1 MAITAWEQKVQSKQ
15 AQTAAVI
22 PREWILPTDIL
33 RNSSTNVLNVPKT
46 SGILTEREIHITEDY
61 DATALLQKLA
71 AGDFSSVEVTAAF
84 CKRAA
89 IAQQVTCC
97 LTEMFFDKALAR
109 AKQLDEILARTG
121 TTTGPLHGLPISI
134 KESFNVPDVPTTLG
148 FVGFLD
154 RPPSST
160 SSALVEIL
168 NNAGAVLY
176 VKTNVPQTMMTPD
189 SHNNVFG
196 RVLNPHNRSLTAGG
210 SSGGEG
216 ALVAMRGSI
225 LGVGTD
231 IAGSIRIPALCCGV
245 FGFKPTAC
253 RVPYAGQTSAG
264 RPGMTGILPSAG
276 PLCHSIR
283 DAELF
288 LKVVLN
294 SNPADL
300 DDFALGVPWSAVSQ
314 KERLTIGLL
323 PEDPSLPLHPP
334 MRRTLDAAVKAL
346 TAAGH
351 RVIDLAGQAP
361 SVSGAN
367 SLALRYFGLDPDRTA
382 LRHIT
387 QAGEPFIP
395 SLKVTYDLS
404 EPTTEPTLRNLFDL
418 NVARGQFATEA
429 RMMFVENKL
438 DLLLGAAYQ
447 STSVPHDTYG
457 IPVYTVL
464 WNLINHPACVIPVGA
479 ANEVADKAYWRD
491 VPYVPDYRAE
501 QIEGAPCHIHLIGR
515 PMADE
520 KLVQDAKTVSTAM
533 KATVNM

>member
-15 AQTAAVI
+15 AQAAATI
-22 PREWILPTDIL
+22 PPEWILPADIL
-33 RNSSTNVLNVPKT
+33 RNSSTNVLNVPRT
-46 SGILTEREIHITEDY
+46 SGILTEREKHITQDY
-61 DATALLQKLA
+61 DATALLEKLA
-71 AGDFSSVEVTAAF
+71 AGEFSSVDVTTAF

-89 IAQQVTCC
+89 IAQQLTCC

-121 TTTGPLHGLPISI
+121 TTTGPLHGLPISV
-134 KESFNVPDVPTTLG
+134 KESFNVPGVPTTLG

-154 RPPSST
+154 RPPAST

-168 NNAGAVLY
+168 HNAGAVLY

-245 FGFKPTAC
+245 FGFKPTAS

-264 RPGMTGILPSAG
+264 RSGMTGILPSAG

-288 LKVVLN
+288 LRVVLN
-294 SNPADL
+294 SSPADL
-300 DDFALGVPWSAVSQ
+300 DDYALGVPWSAATQ
-314 KERLTIGLL
+314 EETLTIGLL
-323 PEDPSLPLHPP
+323 PEDPSFPLHPP

-351 RVIDLAGQAP
+351 RVIELAGEVP
-361 SVSGAN
+361 SVSRAN
-367 SLALRYFGLDPDRTA
+367 SLAMRYFGLDPDRTA

-395 SLKVTYDLS
+395 SLKFTYDLN
-404 EPTTEPTLRNLFDL
+404 EPRKEPTLNELFDL
-418 NVARGQFATEA
+418 NVARGQLATQA
-429 RMMFVENKL
+429 RKMFVENKL
-438 DLLLGAAYQ
+438 DLVLGAAYQ

-457 IPVYTVL
+457 APIYTVL
-464 WNLINHPACVIPVGA
+464 WNLLNVSPPTITDGVSTN
-479 ANEVADKAYWRD
+479 
-491 VPYVPDYRAE
+491 
-501 QIEGAPCHIHLIGR
+501 GAPASGVRYPIWRG
-515 PMADE
+515 
-520 KLVQDAKTVSTAM
+520 K
-533 KATVNM
+533 

>member
-1 MAITAWEQKVQSKQ
+1 MAITMWEHRAKSKQ
-15 AQTAAVI
+15 AQTAAAI
-22 PREWILPTDIL
+22 PPEWTLPADIL
-33 RNSSTNVLNVPKT
+33 LDSSANVLDVPRT
-46 SGILTEREIHITEDY
+46 CGLLTEREIHITEDY
-61 DATALLQKLA
+61 DATALLEKLA
-71 AGDFSSVEVTAAF
+71 PGEFSSVEVTTAF

-89 IAQQVTCC
+89 IAQQLTCC
-97 LTEMFFDKALAR
+97 LTEIFFDKALAR
-109 AKQLDEILARTG
+109 AKQLDEILAQTG
-121 TTTGPLHGLPISI
+121 VTTGPLHGLPISI
-134 KESFNVPDVPTTLG
+134 KESFNVPGVPTTLG

-154 RPPSST
+154 RAPSST

-168 NNAGAVLY
+168 NNCGAVLY

-196 RVLNPHNRSLTAGG
+196 RVLNPHGRSLTAGG

-216 ALVAMRGSI
+216 ALVAMRGSV

-245 FGFKPTAC
+245 FGFKPTSC
-253 RVPYAGQTSAG
+253 RIPYAGQTSAG

-294 SNPADL
+294 SRPADL
-300 DDFALGVPWSAVSQ
+300 DDYALDVPWSPAPQ

-323 PEDPSLPLHPP
+323 PEDPSFPLHPP
-334 MRRTLDAAVKAL
+334 MRRTLNAAVKAL
-346 TAAGH
+346 TTAGH
-351 RVIDLAGQAP
+351 RVIDLSGQAP
-361 SVSGAN
+361 SFSNAC

-395 SLKVTYDLS
+395 SLKFTYDLN
-404 EPTTEPTLRNLFDL
+404 EPAREPTLKDLFDL
-418 NVARGQFATEA
+418 NVARGRLATQA
-429 RMMFVENKL
+429 RKLFVDNQL
-438 DLLLGAAYQ
+438 DLFLGAAYQ

-464 WNLINHPACVIPVGA
+464 WNLINYPACVIPFGQANKVEDA
-479 ANEVADKAYWRD
+479 AYSRD
-491 VPYVPDYRAE
+491 VSYVPDYRPE
-501 QIEGAPCHIHLIGR
+501 EIEGAPCHIHLIGR

-520 KLVQDAKTVSTAM
+520 KLVQDAKTISTVMSNVS
-533 KATVNM
+533 

>member
-1 MAITAWEQKVQSKQ
+1 MTITAWERKVQSKQ
-15 AQTAAVI
+15 AQIAAAI
-22 PREWILPTDIL
+22 PPEWILPADIL
-33 RNSSTNVLNVPKT
+33 RNSPTNVLDVPKA

-61 DATALLQKLA
+61 DGTALLEKLA
-71 AGDFSSVEVTAAF
+71 AGDFSSVEVTTAF

-89 IAQQVTCC
+89 IAQQLTCC
-97 LTEMFFDKALAR
+97 LTEIFFDKALAR
-109 AKQLDEILARTG
+109 AKQLDEILARSG
-121 TTTGPLHGLPISI
+121 KPTGPLHGLPISI
-134 KESFNVPDVPTTLG
+134 KESFNVPDIPTTLG

-196 RVLNPHNRSLTAGG
+196 RVLNPHNCSLTAGG

-264 RPGMTGILPSAG
+264 RPGMTGIIPSAG

-294 SNPADL
+294 SNPAPADL
-300 DDFALGVPWSAVSQ
+300 DDFALGVPWSAVSPSQ

-334 MRRTLDAAVKAL
+334 TRRTLDAAVKAL
-346 TAAGH
+346 TEAGH

-361 SVSGAN
+361 SVSSAN

-395 SLKVTYDLS
+395 SLKSTYDLN
-404 EPTTEPTLRNLFDL
+404 EPTKEPTLRDLFDL
-418 NVARGQFATEA
+418 NVARGQFATQA
-429 RMMFVENKL
+429 RKMFVENKL

-447 STSVPHDTYG
+447 STAVPHDTYG
-457 IPVYTVL
+457 VPVYTVL
-464 WNLINHPACVIPVGA
+464 WNLLNVS
-479 ANEVADKAYWRD
+479 
-491 VPYVPDYRAE
+491 
-501 QIEGAPCHIHLIGR
+501 IHLLSSSPWFMRLGYIH
-515 PMADE
+515 
-520 KLVQDAKTVSTAM
+520 
-533 KATVNM
+533 

>member
-15 AQTAAVI
+15 AQAAATI
-22 PREWILPTDIL
+22 PPGWILPADIL

-46 SGILTEREIHITEDY
+46 SGILTEREIQITEDY
-61 DATALLQKLA
+61 DATALLEKLA
-71 AGDFSSVEVTAAF
+71 AGEFSSVDVTTAF

-89 IAQQVTCC
+89 IAQQLTCC

-121 TTTGPLHGLPISI
+121 TTTGPLHGLPISV
-134 KESFNVPDVPTTLG
+134 KESFNVPGVPTTLG

-154 RPPSST
+154 RPPAST

-168 NNAGAVLY
+168 HNAGAVLY

-245 FGFKPTAC
+245 FGFKPTAS

-264 RPGMTGILPSAG
+264 RSGMTGILPSAG

-288 LKVVLN
+288 LRVVLN
-294 SNPADL
+294 SSPADL
-300 DDFALGVPWSAVSQ
+300 DDYALGVPWSAATQ
-314 KERLTIGLL
+314 EETLTIGLL
-323 PEDPSLPLHPP
+323 PEDPSFPLHPP

-351 RVIDLAGQAP
+351 RVIELAGEVP
-361 SVSGAN
+361 SVSRAN
-367 SLALRYFGLDPDRTA
+367 SLAMGYFGLDPDRTA

-395 SLKVTYDLS
+395 SLKFTYDLN
-404 EPTTEPTLRNLFDL
+404 EPRKEPTLNELFDL
-418 NVARGQFATEA
+418 NVARGQLATQA
-429 RMMFVENKL
+429 RKMFVENKL
-438 DLLLGAAYQ
+438 DLVLGAAYQ

-457 IPVYTVL
+457 APIYTLL
-464 WNLINHPACVIPVGA
+464 WNLLNVSP
-479 ANEVADKAYWRD
+479 
-491 VPYVPDYRAE
+491 PY
-501 QIEGAPCHIHLIGR
+501 H
-515 PMADE
+515 
-520 KLVQDAKTVSTAM
+520 
-533 KATVNM
+533 N